1 MIANPICG
9 ASEMVDRAVT
19 RRRSVPADSVE
30 LVHAESHNKPDL
42 DELRMRFWLACDR
55 ATEIPEGD
63 AGPIRAQ
70 GDDASPTLLFDSKF
84 YLGQLPW
91 FLRGKVDAINHYL
104 SEGWTMRLSPHP
116 AFDSDHVA
124 AQLGVREWTEPP
136 LLGFLEHKGNV
147 SAHPLFDVEIYTRHV
162 PLDCKR
168 FAKSFEAFLEWSPG
182 ARAPFSRF
190 FSLDWYSTWEPV
202 TRSGRMNPLLH
213 YLTTQPARRRDP
225 NPMVHNVWYDLQYPA
240 KAGQAAD
247 PLIRFVKVGLRE
259 GHLPN
264 PFAARQLKLVG
275 SDSVAPYDVVQ
286 RYVDVS
292 DTDRRPGV
300 ITRAQES
307 TLRSMARMGEPEFG
321 ASAPPSPGHV
331 LSPVRVTEAAE

>member
-1 MIANPICG
+1 MD
-9 ASEMVDRAVT
+9 DRTVT
-19 RRRSVPADSVE
+19 RRRSVPVEAVE
-30 LVHAESHNKPDL
+30 LVPAESHEKPDL
-42 DELRMRFWLACDR
+42 DELRMRLLLACDR
-55 ATEIPEGD
+55 AAEIPEGD
-63 AGPIRAQ
+63 NGPLQTQA
-70 GDDASPTLLFDSKF
+70 DDASPTLLFDSKF

-91 FLRGKVDAINHYL
+91 FLRGKVDAIDHYL
-104 SEGWTMRLSPHP
+104 SEGWTIGLSPHP
-116 AFDSDHVA
+116 AFDGDHVA

-136 LLGFLEHKGNV
+136 LLAFVEHKGDV

-162 PLDCKR
+162 PLR
-168 FAKSFEAFLEWSPG
+168 GGSNTKSFETFLKWSPG

-190 FSLDWYSTWEPV
+190 FALDWYSTWEPV
-202 TRSGRMNPLLH
+202 TRSGSMNPLLH

-240 KAGQAAD
+240 KTGQAAD
-247 PLIRFVKVGLRE
+247 PLIRFIKIGLHE

-264 PFAARQLKLVG
+264 PFAARQLKLAG
-275 SDSVAPYDVVQ
+275 ADSIAPYDALL

-307 TLRSMARMGEPEFG
+307 ALRSLARRGESELGP
-321 ASAPPSPGHV
+321 STPPSPGHV
-331 LSPVRVTEAAE
+331 LAPVRVTEAAE